1 MTLLKENL
9 LDREITVGEVIDRLS
24 AFDRGAPVRL
34 AINPLFPLE
43 HTVAGIT
50 ATVDTQ
56 GRTVVYIAER
66 GEQLGPVPPA
76 VAVGLAWREPTE
88 APPRRRRPAT
98 GTAGAGQ

>member
-1 MTLLKENL
+1 M
-9 LDREITVGEVIDRLS
+9 LDREITVGEFIDRLS
-24 AFDRGAPVRL
+24 AFDRSAPVRL

-50 ATVDTQ
+50 ATMDTQ

-76 VAVGLAWREPTE
+76 VAVGLAWHEPTE
-88 APPRRRRPAT
+88 APPRRRRTAT